1 MAERLSGKTA
11 IVTGAGSG
19 IGRAIAQAFVDEGAQ
34 VLAADL
40 NEIGLVTT
48 RDDCSDPALM
58 LVQRADVS
66 DPEQVEALV
75 HRATAEFGSLTTM
88 VNNAAISIPGT
99 VVDTSWD
106 DYERT
111 MAVNVRGVY
120 AGCKYSIPAML
131 AAGGGSIINI
141 GSVNSLVAERVLS
154 SYTASKGAVL
164 MLSKSV
170 ALDFAA
176 QGIRCNCICPGW
188 VDTPINLPHAE
199 AMGGI
204 DLVRSTLPDWQPIGR
219 EGRPSEIAWAA
230 VFLASDESRFMT
242 GSAMVVDGGM
252 TAA

>member
-40 NEIGLVTT
+40 NEIGLITT

-120 AGCKYSIPAML
+120 AGCKYAIPAML

-154 SYTASKGAVL
+154 SYIASKGAVL

>member
-1 MAERLSGKTA
+1 MAERLTGKTA

-34 VLAADL
+34 VIAADL
-40 NEIGLVTT
+40 NEVGLVAT
-48 RDDCSDPALM
+48 RDDCTDPALM

-120 AGCKYSIPAML
+120 AGCKYAIPAML

>member
-1 MAERLSGKTA
+1 MAERLTGKTA

-34 VLAADL
+34 VIAADL
-40 NEIGLVTT
+40 NEGGLVAT
-48 RDDCSDPALM
+48 RDDCTDPALM

-120 AGCKYSIPAML
+120 AGCKYAIPAML

-154 SYTASKGAVL
+154 SYIASKGAVL

>member
-1 MAERLSGKTA
+1 MAERLTGKTA

-40 NEIGLVTT
+40 NEVGLVAT

-120 AGCKYSIPAML
+120 AGCKYAIPAML
-131 AAGGGSIINI
+131 DAGGGSIINI

-154 SYTASKGAVL
+154 SYIASKGAVL

>member
-1 MAERLSGKTA
+1 
-11 IVTGAGSG
+11 
-19 IGRAIAQAFVDEGAQ
+19 
-34 VLAADL
+34 
-40 NEIGLVTT
+40 
-48 RDDCSDPALM
+48 
-58 LVQRADVS
+58 
-66 DPEQVEALV
+66 
-75 HRATAEFGSLTTM
+75 M

-111 MAVNVRGVY
+111 MVVNVRGVY
-120 AGCKYSIPAML
+120 AGCKYAIPAML

-154 SYTASKGAVL
+154 SYIASKGAVL

>member
-1 MAERLSGKTA
+1 MAERLTGKTA

-40 NEIGLVTT
+40 NEVGLVTT

-58 LVQRADVS
+58 LVQRMDVS

-120 AGCKYSIPAML
+120 AGCKYAIPAML

-154 SYTASKGAVL
+154 SYTTSKGAVL

-199 AMGGI
+199 AMGGM

>member
-1 MAERLSGKTA
+1 MAERLTGKTA

-34 VLAADL
+34 VIAADL
-40 NEIGLVTT
+40 NEVGLVAT
-48 RDDCSDPALM
+48 RDDCTDPALM

-120 AGCKYSIPAML
+120 AGCKYAIPAML

-154 SYTASKGAVL
+154 SYIASKGAVL

>member
-1 MAERLSGKTA
+1 MAERLTGKTA

-34 VLAADL
+34 VIAADL
-40 NEIGLVTT
+40 NEVGLVAT
-48 RDDCSDPALM
+48 RDDCTDPSLM

-120 AGCKYSIPAML
+120 AGCKYAIPAML

-154 SYTASKGAVL
+154 SYIASKGAVL

>member
-40 NEIGLVTT
+40 NEIGLITT